1 MERDRLIETVIA
13 REGGFVDHP
22 ADRGGPT
29 NWGISEGVARANGFN
44 GAMRD
49 LSRTQAA
56 AIYHARY
63 WDAPGLDAIAAI
75 APKLAAEM
83 FDTGVN
89 MGPATAIGFVRR
101 ALNAFGGDAPLLA
114 PPDPADRVDPML
126 IAALRCYLARRGPK
140 GEAVLL
146 RAAEALQGERYIALS
161 ERRPANKAF
170 VYGWI
175 ARRIGNDAASF

>member
-1 MERDRLIETVIA
+1 MEAEDLIHGVID

-22 ADRGGPT
+22 ADRGGAT
-29 NWGISEGVARANGFN
+29 CWGISEAVARAQGYN

-49 LSRTQAA
+49 LSRGEAA
-56 AIYHARY
+56 AIYRARY

-75 APKLAAEM
+75 APSLAAEM

-114 PPDPADRVDPML
+114 PPDPADRIDPML
-126 IAALRCYLARRGPK
+126 IAALRSYLARRGPK
-140 GEAVLL
+140 GEVVLR